1 MHKLN
6 LVHWG
11 WWMPVWLSLAA
22 CSSSDTAQKQ
32 ASEANKGLKLYEM
45 VLEKTPL
52 ERMVDGTIEAI
63 NQATVSAQTSG
74 RVVELFYDVNDFVPA
89 GAVIM
94 RLRATEQ
101 RAGLQQAQAALQ
113 EAMTREAE
121 AKRQFTRIEGLYKE
135 KVATKQEFD
144 NALANRDAASA
155 RLEAARAASTS
166 AQEGLAYTEVRAP
179 YAGIVTKRLVQV
191 GETVQPGTPLMSGVS
206 LQYLRV
212 NFDLPQ
218 SIVEKVRTIK
228 KAAIYVVDK
237 RVEANSFT
245 VFPEADSHTHT
256 FHARANLPA
265 DATDLHPGMF
275 VKVGLMVGEVER
287 LLIPESALVTRSEVM
302 GAYVV
307 DQTGQRRLRQLR
319 IGEHIGQRVEVLAGL
334 SVGDKVVLN
343 PMHLAQLAGQ

>member
-1 MHKLN
+1 MPKLKVSQA
-6 LVHWG
+6 L
-11 WWMPVWLSLAA
+11 WWTSVWLSLAG
-22 CSSSDTAQKQ
+22 CS
-32 ASEANKGLKLYEM
+32 ASEKSQPVIDPNKGLKIHEM
-45 VLEKTPL
+45 VLEKMPL
-52 ERMVDGTIEAI
+52 ERKVDGTIEAI

-74 RVVELFYDVNDFVPA
+74 RVTELFYDVNDFVPA

-101 RAGLQQAQAALQ
+101 RAGMQQAQAALQ
-113 EAMTREAE
+113 EALTRDAE
-121 AKRQFTRIEGLYKE
+121 AKQQFSRIEGLYKE

-144 NALANRDAASA
+144 NALANRDAVSA
-155 RLEAARAASTS
+155 KLESAKAAIAVAR
-166 AQEGLAYTEVRAP
+166 EGVAYTEVRAP

-212 NFDLPQ
+212 NLDLPQ

-228 KAAIYVVDK
+228 KAAIYVGDK

-245 VFPEADSHTHT
+245 LFPEADLNTHT

-275 VKVGLMVGEVER
+275 VKVGLMVGESER
-287 LLIPESALVTRSEVM
+287 LLIPESALVTRSEVV
-302 GAYVV
+302 GAYVL
-307 DQTGQRRLRQLR
+307 DNSGQRHLRQLR
-319 IGEHIGQRVEVLAGL
+319 VGEQLGQRVEVLAGL
-334 SVGDKVVLN
+334 SPGEKVILN
-343 PMHLAQLAGQ
+343 PVAVLQSAGQ